1 MSLWGYGHTSD
12 KLFLKLLPLAYTR
25 QCLVDIL
32 LIILSTQK
40 NYKFNS
46 FTLISP
52 KLDFEKLLLV

>member
-40 NYKFNS
+40 NDKFNS

-52 KLDFEKLLLV
+52 KLDLEKLLLV

>member
-1 MSLWGYGHTSD
+1 MSLWGYGHKSD

-40 NYKFNS
+40 NEKFNS

>member
-40 NYKFNS
+40 NDQFNS